1 MLFILKLK
9 SQTKPSTLSVKFSEE
24 GERNSKY
31 QWICFMNFFKIMQ
44 YFLLFYF
51 IANKKAKL
59 LNGSATVQTSTSL
72 CEDHHTYIQ
81 HHFQQQHQ
89 QYHQYHQINGSI
101 NSDDYAVANYSQIC
115 GGYDRPPSRP
125 GGPNLVNKQLV
136 LPFIPPSFPNK
147 NKDGV
152 VHLIKP
158 SEYLRS
164 ISDKRSCSSTR

>member
-1 MLFILKLK
+1 
-9 SQTKPSTLSVKFSEE
+9 
-24 GERNSKY
+24 
-31 QWICFMNFFKIMQ
+31 MNFLKTMQ
-44 YFLLFYF
+44 CFLLFY
-51 IANKKAKL
+51 ICTANKKAKL
-59 LNGSATVQTSTSL
+59 LNGSSTVPTSTSLL
-72 CEDHHTYIQ
+72 CEDHHYLQQ
-81 HHFQQQHQ
+81 HHLQQQ

-101 NSDDYAVANYSQIC
+101 NSDDYAIANYSQIC
-115 GGYDRPPSRP
+115 GGYDRINSRS